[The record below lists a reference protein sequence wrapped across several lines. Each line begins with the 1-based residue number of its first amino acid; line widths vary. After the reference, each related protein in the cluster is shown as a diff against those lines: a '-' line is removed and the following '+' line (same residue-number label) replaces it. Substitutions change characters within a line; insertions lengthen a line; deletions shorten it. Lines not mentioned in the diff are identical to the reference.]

1 MVWRKC
7 EMNYLVF
14 EFSNFKLIT
23 DNISLPNLFS
33 APLAA
38 LYVTMRQNM
47 CLDFHS
53 VPQCCES
60 LQPNQYKSHKN
71 YHVLEQRC
79 RASSLSRIMEII
91 LLMMVFC
98 WKIRK
103 MVFCW
108 KIRTRIGA
116 NTFQSEMIEDP
127 DKMKLFDP
135 VWISFFQIYW
145 IRFNFTGKILFLPT
159 QESKKHNLGTL
170 LNCFVEHF
178 SLFHE
183 ALKR

>member
-38 LYVTMRQNM
+38 LYVTMRQM

-53 VPQCCES
+53 VPQCHKL
-60 LQPNQYKSHKN
+60 LQPKQYKSNKQEVSYNGIKVSFFFPFPN
-71 YHVLEQRC
+71 YRNYLWHC
-79 RASSLSRIMEII
+79 
-91 LLMMVFC
+91 F
-98 WKIRK
+98 
-103 MVFCW
+103 FCW
-108 KIRTRIGA
+108 KIRTRIEA

-159 QESKKHNLGTL
+159 QESKKHNSGTL